1 MFKSWNLAVVDRNLK
16 PERLRICRVTDSLSG
31 GGAAEPGPHAQCRAG
46 GSPLRR
52 ASWLGR
58 RRPSHKYETKPI
70 TSLRT
75 VEIRMKSVQW
85 VQCKPP
91 VSEHKKSVESI
102 GFKFQS
108 RFRSLPRE
116 SRGQKRLG
124 DDSDGVAA
132 ECARICSGTRA
143 VTARWARGPR
153 PSSGL
158 SAGMLGYYHLQILVV
173 VPQCLFVRRGG
184 RRPFRYKGPG
194 LGPNRAR

>member
-1 MFKSWNLAVVDRNLK
+1 MPSHRLAAG
-16 PERLRICRVTDSLSG
+16 PADSE
-31 GGAAEPGPHAQCRAG
+31 AAARPGPRWRLTTAACVIARSEEAKSQ
-46 GSPLRR
+46 
-52 ASWLGR
+52 
-58 RRPSHKYETKPI
+58 YETKPI